1 MKINESLREEIVRKQ
16 VEKWEKSQI
25 EEEGQRLS
33 VITVSVLPGSGGKVI
48 AKQIADK
55 LGFDL
60 FDKAIIEV
68 IAERA
73 HISAAT
79 VEKAEKRRLSG
90 FEDFFASIIDDHYL
104 YPGAY
109 LRHLIKVI
117 QAISL
122 YGRAVIV
129 GRGASFILP
138 PEERFSIR
146 IIAPED
152 VRIQN
157 IARAFDVPE
166 EEAKGRILRRE
177 FRRSAFA
184 KRSFHRDLE
193 DPYHYDLIVNM
204 AKTAPEE
211 AVEGICALFSA
222 IQAKSAN
229 RDKNK

>member
-1 MKINESLREEIVRKQ
+1 METNESLREEIIRKQ

-25 EEEGQRLS
+25 EEEGQGLS

-55 LGFDL
+55 LEFDL

-68 IAERA
+68 IAESA

-90 FEDFFASIIDDHYL
+90 FEDFFASIVDDHYL

-109 LRHLIKVI
+109 LRHLSKTI

-122 YGRAVIV
+122 FGRAVIV

-157 IARAFDVPE
+157 IARAFNVPE
-166 EEAKGRILRRE
+166 EEVKGRILRRE
-177 FRRSAFA
+177 SKRCAFV
-184 KRSFHRDLE
+184 KRSFHKDLE
-193 DPYHYDLIVNM
+193 DPYHYDLIVNT

-211 AVEGICALFSA
+211 AVEGICALFGAVQARSA
-222 IQAKSAN
+222 K
-229 RDKNK
+229 RDKDK